1 VASALPPDWPPDWP
15 PLAVASEFGE
25 GWVAPDLW
33 AIVVAGGSGSRFG
46 AELPKQYLHLGGQR
60 ILDWSLNA
68 MQTWCSGR
76 VVLVVPPERLN
87 DPEPRADI
95 VVTGGKTRAESVRN
109 GLAAIPFSA
118 QFVLV
123 HDAARP
129 LVDDMVVSELIEAV
143 LRGADAAIP
152 GLPVA
157 DTMKRVADGFVIETL
172 NRAELVAV
180 QTPQVFSIASLL
192 AAHATA
198 AEATDDAALVER
210 CGGRV
215 AVVPGSEMM
224 RKVTTNE
231 DLLYLAL
238 QLE

>member
-1 VASALPPDWPPDWP
+1 VATSKSSDWPV
-15 PLAVASEFGE
+15 LAVASESGD
-25 GWVAPDLW
+25 GWVAPGLW

-46 AELPKQYLHLGGQR
+46 AEVPKQYLHLEGQR
-60 ILDWSLNA
+60 IIDWSLNA
-68 MQTWCSGR
+68 MRGWCPGR
-76 VVLVVPPERLN
+76 VVLVVPSDRLN

-95 VVTGGKTRAESVRN
+95 VVAGGATRAESVRN
-109 GLAAIPFSA
+109 GLAAIPVDA

-129 LVDDMVVSELIEAV
+129 LVDDTVVSELIEAV

-152 GLPVA
+152 GLAVA
-157 DTMKRVADGFVIETL
+157 DTMKRVANGFVVETL
-172 NRAELVAV
+172 NRDELVAV
-180 QTPQVFSIASLL
+180 QTPQAFSIASLR

-198 AEATDDAALVER
+198 EEATDDAALVER
-210 CGGRV
+210 TGGRV

-231 DLLYLAL
+231 DLLYLVL